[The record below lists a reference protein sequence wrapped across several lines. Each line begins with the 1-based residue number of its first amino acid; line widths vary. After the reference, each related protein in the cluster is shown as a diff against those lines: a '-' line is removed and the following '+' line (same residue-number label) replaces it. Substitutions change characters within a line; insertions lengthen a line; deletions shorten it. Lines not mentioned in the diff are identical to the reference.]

1 MHVYSRWTAVLGLKK
16 QKMKMSNIFEISEI
30 RRPGRPAA
38 LFLALSIFCL
48 PACSDRIGPPD
59 TPGQDLMRISLAPAG
74 VEETSSPGM
83 AMEGEDAINDVKI
96 FRFEEG
102 ILRETISPSRDGTSG
117 IYSFRVKERSG
128 ELRILANSSGIGH
141 LDDLIPDTTALDE
154 FLAMEATAGQMQ
166 SDGILMS
173 GDIRLSGSAGPDL
186 KTDLVRSLARLDVKS
201 VLAGVE
207 VLEVS
212 IDGFSEAGRIH
223 SPVQAQGADG
233 TFIKDFSSSPLRNAR
248 ERLMYLVAQSNSKIT
263 VGITASYGGG
273 LHRMEVQLPSD
284 IRRNN
289 VYTVN
294 VHGNGAG
301 VSASVSEGDW
311 ESAREAV
318 SQPSKGGL
326 VDVENSVIPPGVRVS
341 DGRDTVYVPYLQ
353 NEFVLALMAEAGS
366 SVAAA
371 GNVEGVEITFSPSSK
386 ASLERVTDVKVSVRH
401 RVPGSLSERIYLNV
415 TDGTADKGRVVL
427 MFEANPIKVTGK
439 MKFDLDGVCDFGTYT
454 DGELARIVLPAGKRM
469 WIGIGDGESP
479 WLISEQLDGAALQSA
494 AGMSYRIVA
503 GWKPNDPLADGRE
516 QQATIYISDD
526 DGGNQEEYVVKRRNW
541 GLPVVQMGDTWW
553 CMFNLRGNV
562 KSFGDQITCG
572 EEPVG
577 QDGLMAYLSSASEDE
592 LLALMGDQ
600 YQGGN
605 PQGLPLR
612 YDGSAFYHEGMMSN
626 AQNFG
631 TIDPS
636 LMAPDGYMIP
646 DYEDY
651 LFFSAN
657 NNFNLGGIGERPF
670 NNKTGQRLKIS
681 ISERET
687 DFLGGNYGN
696 VSFYDFEYN
705 GNHWVLF
712 GLGHQ
717 WNTVAGNIAKKNL
730 LLATYGD
737 SANTWAMEG
746 YSAAEKPGENWMK
759 FAANNSTKTR
769 MIRCIKTPVEYIYD

>member
-1 MHVYSRWTAVLGLKK
+1 MRH
-16 QKMKMSNIFEISEI
+16 IFDISEI

-38 LFLALSIFCL
+38 LFMALSVFCL

-59 TPGQDLMRISLAPAG
+59 TQGQDLMRISLAPAG
-74 VEETSSPGM
+74 VEETASPGM
-83 AMEGEDAINDVKI
+83 TMDGEDAINDVKI
-96 FRFEEG
+96 FRFDGG
-102 ILRETISPSRDGTSG
+102 ILQETISPTGSGASGT
-117 IYSFRVKERSG
+117 YSFRVKERSG
-128 ELRILANSSGIGH
+128 ELRILANSSALGH
-141 LDDLIPDTTALDE
+141 LDDLTPGTATLDE
-154 FLAMEATAGQMQ
+154 FLAMEATAAQMQ

-173 GDIRLSGSAGPDL
+173 GDLQLSGQAGPDL

-207 VLEVS
+207 VMEIRV
-212 IDGFSEAGRIH
+212 DGFAENGMVH
-223 SPVQAQGADG
+223 SPVNAAASDG
-233 TFIKDFSSSPLRNAR
+233 TFMKDFSSSPLHATR
-248 ERLMYLVAQSNSKIT
+248 ERIMYLVAQSDSKIT

-273 LHRMEVQLPSD
+273 LHKMEVQLPSE

-311 ESAREAV
+311 ESAQEAGSV
-318 SQPSKGGL
+318 PSKGGL
-326 VDVENSVIPPGVRVS
+326 VDVENSIIPEGVRVS
-341 DGRDTVYVPYLQ
+341 DGRDTVYVTYLK
-353 NEFVLALMAEAGS
+353 NEFTLALMAEAGS
-366 SVAAA
+366 SVSAT
-371 GNVEGVEITFSPSSK
+371 GNVEGVDITFNPATK
-386 ASLERVTDVKVSVRH
+386 GALEHVSDVKVSVRH
-401 RVPGSLSERIYLNV
+401 RVPGSIPERIYLNV

-427 MFEANPIKVTGK
+427 MFDANPIKVTGRIR
-439 MKFDLDGVCDFGTYT
+439 FDLDGVCDFGTYA
-454 DGELARIVLPAGKRM
+454 DGELARIGLPEGKKM
-469 WIGIGDGESP
+469 WIGIEDGEAP
-479 WLISEQLDGAALQSA
+479 WLISELLDSTALESGDA
-494 AGMSYRIVA
+494 LSYRIIG
-503 GWKPNDPLADGRE
+503 GWKPNDPLADGRN

-526 DGGNQEEYVVKRRNW
+526 DGRNQEEYVVKRRNW
-541 GLPVVQMGDTWW
+541 GLPVVQMGETWW

-562 KSFGDQITCG
+562 KSFEDQITCG
-572 EEPVG
+572 EAPVS

-612 YDGSAFYHEGMMSN
+612 YDGSAFYYEGMKST

-646 DYEDY
+646 DYDDY

-670 NNKTGQRLKIS
+670 NNKTGQRLKIT

-717 WNTVAGNIAKKNL
+717 WNTIAGNIAKKNL
-730 LLATYGD
+730 LMATYGN
-737 SANTWAMEG
+737 SANTWVMEG
-746 YSAAEKPGENWMK
+746 YSAAEKPGENWIK
-759 FAANNSTKTR
+759 FMANNSTKTR